1 MRIFIRATRNHLV
14 IEANRSMLK
23 MGSEA
28 KFQMNYNALMHA
40 MAAPDIKVKL
50 FDDRPTRQ
58 SRHIRGKAEHLTLF

>member
-1 MRIFIRATRNHLV
+1 
-14 IEANRSMLK
+14 MLK